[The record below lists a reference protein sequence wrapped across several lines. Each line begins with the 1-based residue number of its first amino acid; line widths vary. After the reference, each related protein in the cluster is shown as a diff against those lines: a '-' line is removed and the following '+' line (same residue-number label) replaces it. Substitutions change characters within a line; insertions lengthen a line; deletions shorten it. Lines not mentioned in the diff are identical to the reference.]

1 MSRIR
6 STMHI
11 AEYGSGSGLTC
22 WSFRM
27 SCVCF
32 MPRCALCDA
41 TKAAPVDHGPAVHIG
56 MVAASRPCSC
66 YMPDCVQCVSIV
78 AAEAEAEVDCSD
90 TERAAPLHLTGIAAA
105 RGSTSAGKRKRKCC
119 PKPGHVKCTLAQE
132 LEEDRKGSQA
142 ESFDARIAVLAS
154 VCILM
159 LQPALSVLEYIG
171 RPRGERWDFW
181 EVYSGCGN
189 FTAAA
194 LAAGLV
200 VGPPVDL
207 LHKAGGLALD
217 LLSQDNQALLQ
228 AVLEE
233 ARPRWLHLA
242 PPCTFWTAIG
252 RWTASRT
259 PETWA
264 LLRAQA
270 KELWLFALQLAFLQ
284 SQHGGK
290 GSLEQPPR
298 CASWGLRCTE
308 QFYAA
313 CPDWQHYVW
322 PSCAYGMCDP
332 VSGAPWQKMQGFFSN
347 ADLGELACRRCQCV
361 RHGWI
366 QGQIKSGP
374 RHGERRTTIAGEYPV
389 QMCQALA
396 SVVRLEVRTV
406 P

>member
-1 MSRIR
+1 M
-6 STMHI
+6 
-11 AEYGSGSGLTC
+11 
-22 WSFRM
+22 
-27 SCVCF
+27 
-32 MPRCALCDA
+32 
-41 TKAAPVDHGPAVHIG
+41 
-56 MVAASRPCSC
+56 ASA
-66 YMPDCVQCVSIV
+66 SIV

-105 RGSTSAGKRKRKCC
+105 RGSTSAGKRKRKRC

-142 ESFDARIAVLAS
+142 ESFDARIAVRAS

-217 LLSQDNQALLQ
+217 LLLQDNQALLQ

-242 PPCTFWTAIG
+242 PPCTFLDCNWPLDSFQNAGNLGIASSTSEGALVFRITACVL
-252 RWTASRT
+252 AVS
-259 PETWA
+259 TW
-264 LLRAQA
+264 
-270 KELWLFALQLAFLQ
+270 
-284 SQHGGK
+284 
-290 GSLEQPPR
+290 
-298 CASWGLRCTE
+298 
-308 QFYAA
+308 
-313 CPDWQHYVW
+313 
-322 PSCAYGMCDP
+322 
-332 VSGAPWQKMQGFFSN
+332 
-347 ADLGELACRRCQCV
+347 GE
-361 RHGWI
+361 G
-366 QGQIKSGP
+366 
-374 RHGERRTTIAGEYPV
+374 
-389 QMCQALA
+389 
-396 SVVRLEVRTV
+396 V

>member
-1 MSRIR
+1 M
-6 STMHI
+6 
-11 AEYGSGSGLTC
+11 
-22 WSFRM
+22 
-27 SCVCF
+27 
-32 MPRCALCDA
+32 
-41 TKAAPVDHGPAVHIG
+41 
-56 MVAASRPCSC
+56 ASA
-66 YMPDCVQCVSIV
+66 SIV

-90 TERAAPLHLTGIAAA
+90 TERAAPLYLTGIAAA
-105 RGSTSAGKRKRKCC
+105 RGSTSAGKRKRKRC

-142 ESFDARIAVLAS
+142 ESFDARIAVRAS

-159 LQPALSVLEYIG
+159 LQPALSALEYIG
-171 RPRGERWDFW
+171 RPCGERWDFW

-207 LHKAGGLALD
+207 LRKAGGLALD

-270 KELWLFALQLAFLQ
+270 KELWFFALQLAFLQ
-284 SQHGGK
+284 SQHGRK
-290 GSLEQPPR
+290 GSLEQLPR
-298 CASWGLRCTE
+298 CASWWLRCSE
-308 QFYAA
+308 QFYVAW
-313 CPDWQHYVW
+313 PDWQHCSTTSGHLVHTACVTQSPGLRGKKCKDSFRMLTW
-322 PSCAYGMCDP
+322 GNWHAEDVSVFAMVGSKDKSRAAHGMG
-332 VSGAPWQKMQGFFSN
+332 SGAQPL
-347 ADLGELACRRCQCV
+347 LGSTLCRCV
-361 RHGWI
+361 RRWLLSCGW
-366 QGQIKSGP
+366 KS
-374 RHGERRTTIAGEYPV
+374 
-389 QMCQALA
+389 ALCHNA
-396 SVVRLEVRTV
+396 TV
-406 P
+406 PAWHAHNARRPGQARVGSLAVALLLGHTHSCS